1 MILPV
6 LFPFFS
12 PPSHSPQQQV
22 ALPWAHSVVFHE
34 ECDSTAVCL
43 KQPGEAGRPWRNGG
57 KTCCRLEAGQKT
69 RGVGS
74 SLPSPSGPLSIL
86 LLLPPHPPPLP
97 PFCSSA
103 PPHPLFMSAWIAPFH
118 YIQLP
123 AHYQSHRRFNNRS
136 PTPPPLPC
144 AFISMTTHNE
154 DSEKRREWGNRQRQ
168 WWGGKKKKNVNEGL
182 GVSPVDLWFLFV
194 RRETF
199 GYKLVRLNCPVKDT
213 LRAAL
218 LIIRGQGNQLY
229 LAKCASKIIRF

>member
-1 MILPV
+1 MAVNTPLPRP
-6 LFPFFS
+6 LHDPPCTLPFFFF

-34 ECDSTAVCL
+34 ECDSAAVCL

-86 LLLPPHPPPLP
+86 LLLPPHPPPPP

-136 PTPPPLPC
+136 PTLPPSAPLPC

-168 WWGGKKKKNVNEGL
+168 RWGGRKKKTKTWMRGWQCRPLTSGFYLWGGKPL
-182 GVSPVDLWFLFV
+182 AA
-194 RRETF
+194 RE
-199 GYKLVRLNCPVKDT
+199 
-213 LRAAL
+213 
-218 LIIRGQGNQLY
+218 RG
-229 LAKCASKIIRF
+229 

>member
-1 MILPV
+1 M
-6 LFPFFS
+6 
-12 PPSHSPQQQV
+12 

-43 KQPGEAGRPWRNGG
+43 KQPGEAGKPWRNGG

-86 LLLPPHPPPLP
+86 LLLPPLLTHPP

-136 PTPPPLPC
+136 PTSPLPFRVLLFPWRPTMRI
-144 AFISMTTHNE
+144 ARKGE
-154 DSEKRREWGNRQRQ
+154 SERRREPARAVV
-168 WWGGKKKKNVNEGL
+168 WGGKREWEAGSVARWPLVFICEDGNLWLQESEVKLSSQRHTTSSTAYRARAKKSALFGEVCIKNSSVPG
-182 GVSPVDLWFLFV
+182 
-194 RRETF
+194 
-199 GYKLVRLNCPVKDT
+199 K
-213 LRAAL
+213 
-218 LIIRGQGNQLY
+218 
-229 LAKCASKIIRF
+229 